1 MLFRS
6 VIVMKIVLNLV
17 GIAAVL
23 AICWLISWN
32 RKSVQWKTVAKAFLA
47 EFIIALIIVKI
58 PLGQKIVT
66 VLSNGLTAVINC
78 GNEGLTFVFGDLFDR
93 SKMSVFIVQSLGNI
107 IFVSALVS
115 VLYYLGAI
123 GFIVKWIGKGVGKI
137 MGTTEVESFV
147 AVANMFL
154 GHTDSPILVSKY
166 LKDLTES
173 EIFVILVSGM
183 GSMSASILGGYHA
196 LGIPMEYLLI
206 ASALV
211 PIGSIMVSKI
221 IYPQTEQIKSITDVK
236 MDNKGNNSN
245 VIDALADGASTGM
258 QMVISIGASIVGFVG
273 IVALINLFLGIANI
287 SLAQVF
293 SYIFAP
299 FGFLL
304 GLDGSQILMEGSLL
318 GNKLILN
325 EFIAFG
331 DLAGRLG
338 DLEPRVGMICAIS
351 LCGFANLSSMGMCV
365 GGIGVLC
372 PEKRGTISRLVF
384 KSMIGGVFVSI
395 MSALLVSI
403 VSLF

>member
-6 VIVMKIVLNLV
+6 
-17 GIAAVL
+17 
-23 AICWLISWN
+23 
-32 RKSVQWKTVAKAFLA
+32 
-47 EFIIALIIVKI
+47 
-58 PLGQKIVT
+58 
-66 VLSNGLTAVINC
+66 
-78 GNEGLTFVFGDLFDR
+78 
-93 SKMSVFIVQSLGNI
+93 
-107 IFVSALVS
+107 
-115 VLYYLGAI
+115 
-123 GFIVKWIGKGVGKI
+123 
-137 MGTTEVESFV
+137 
-147 AVANMFL
+147 
-154 GHTDSPILVSKY
+154 
-166 LKDLTES
+166 
-173 EIFVILVSGM
+173 
-183 GSMSASILGGYHA
+183 
-196 LGIPMEYLLI
+196 MEYLLI

-245 VIDALADGASTGM
+245 AIDALAEGASTGM

-287 SLAQVF
+287 SLAQIF

-304 GLDGSQILMEGSLL
+304 GLDGSQILMEGTLL

-325 EFIAFG
+325 EFIAFE

-384 KSMIGGVFVSI
+384 KSMIGGVLVSI

>member
-1 MLFRS
+1 
-6 VIVMKIVLNLV
+6 MKIVLNLV
-17 GIAAVL
+17 GIAVVL

-304 GLDGSQILMEGSLL
+304 GLDGNQILMEGSLL

>member
-6 VIVMKIVLNLV
+6 
-17 GIAAVL
+17 IAAVL

-154 GHTDSPILVSKY
+154 GHTDSPILISKY